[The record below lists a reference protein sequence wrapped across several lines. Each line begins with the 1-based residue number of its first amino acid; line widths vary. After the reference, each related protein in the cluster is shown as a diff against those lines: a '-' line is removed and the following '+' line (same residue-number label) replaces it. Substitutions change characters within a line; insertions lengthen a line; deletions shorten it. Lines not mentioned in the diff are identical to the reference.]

1 MARPRVEGALDLTNV
16 IVAIVDITHQRD
28 VERQLHELIRS
39 KDQFVATVSHEL
51 RTPLTAIVGISEELR
66 TANGTFSENEKQELI
81 AIIAEQSLDVSRIV
95 DDLLVAARTDT
106 GGLEFI
112 SQPVDLAAEAAAVL
126 RSVGD
131 TIPVEADDETDPCR
145 PDSCPADRS

>member
-1 MARPRVEGALDLTNV
+1 M

-66 TANGTFSENEKQELI
+66 CANGTSSENEKQELI

-112 SQPVDLAAEAAAVL
+112 SQPVDPAAEAAAVL
-126 RSVGD
+126 RSVG
-131 TIPVEADDETDPCR
+131 
-145 PDSCPADRS
+145 